1 MKKILIILATITVL
15 FSCSEE
21 KVKKSGMDFEKLK
34 LELNL
39 SVEQTLKYDEII
51 KFFDEDRASLLA
63 DLEASGNDSKKERNK
78 LLRVSYQYQEHVLE
92 NILNEEQKVITHEFI
107 KRYMPGVVD
116 YSDELKAEVIETLSL
131 DSAQVD
137 QYLAINNA
145 FVKSFHDAHD
155 KFHGNRQT
163 ASMYW
168 NQFNESRKYA
178 LKKVFSEEQ
187 YAQYIELTMK
197 ESYRGQFTS
206 K

>member
-15 FSCSEE
+15 FSCTEE
-21 KVKKSGMDFEKLK
+21 KTKKSGMDFEKLK

-39 SVEQTLKYDEII
+39 TVEQTLKYDEII
-51 KFFDEDRASLLA
+51 KYFEEDRSSLLK
-63 DLEASGNDSKKERNK
+63 DLEATGNNSKKEKNK
-78 LLRVSYQYQEHVLE
+78 LLQISYQYQEHVLE
-92 NILNEEQKVITHEFI
+92 NILNEEQKVIAHEFI

-116 YSDELKAEVIETLSL
+116 YSDELKAEVIETLAL
-131 DSAQVD
+131 DSGQVE

-145 FVKSFHDAHD
+145 FVKAFHDAHD

-168 NQFNESRKYA
+168 NQFNDSRKSA
-178 LKKVFSEEQ
+178 LKKLFSEEQ

-197 ESYRGQFTS
+197 ESYRGQFSS